1 MERMEKIK
9 TRLKPTDYFYN
20 EVVSIKNPKQYL
32 LYIKNGV
39 YPIDIYTSIDE
50 ETNNSILVMIFLK
63 KDTTD
68 VFRRWMN
75 YELE

>member
-1 MERMEKIK
+1 MEKIK

-39 YPIDIYTSIDE
+39 YPIDIYTSIDNK
-50 ETNNSILVMIFLK
+50 TNNTIIEMIFIKNETKEVFK
-63 KDTTD
+63 K
-68 VFRRWMN
+68 WMR
-75 YELE
+75 YELV

>member
-39 YPIDIYTSIDE
+39 YPIDIYTSIDNK
-50 ETNNSILVMIFLK
+50 TNNTIIEMIFIKNETKEVFK
-63 KDTTD
+63 K
-68 VFRRWMN
+68 WMR
-75 YELE
+75 YELV